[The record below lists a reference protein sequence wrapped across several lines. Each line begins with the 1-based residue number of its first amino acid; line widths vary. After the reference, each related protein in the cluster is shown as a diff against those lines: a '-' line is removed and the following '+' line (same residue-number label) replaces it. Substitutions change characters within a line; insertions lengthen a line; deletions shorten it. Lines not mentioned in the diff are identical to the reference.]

1 MLMNRDL
8 PQRPLAFHL
17 VFGSKTHARDRSGV
31 PRRGRARAGAAA
43 ERSARGG
50 DPHRLER
57 QAPGAGAILARRPPH
72 ACLGRAQ
79 GPHGGRRVHGVRRR
93 RGRDLRRAAAAGA
106 LGRPDGDRHG
116 GARAAPRLHGDHP
129 ARRRA
134 RRARDPAHR
143 AGAVAPGLRLRGRR
157 GRAVRRGSPRGCRW
171 DGRHVPAQPLHLRLP
186 LRRQRHHDDRPGGG
200 HRLLVV
206 HRESPPGGDPASW
219 RGGRAGA
226 DHGDGRL
233 GDPLLRPHRGR
244 RAPGALLASDREPRL
259 HRPVRHARGLLRRA
273 LRPHVPARPAG
284 GAGPPPGRVAGAASA
299 ARRQWGPRLLGASD
313 HRGDEPPLES
323 AAPGGG
329 GVAPAR
335 LAVRAN
341 PPGRQ

>member
-17 VFGSKTHARDRSGV
+17 VFGSKTMPVTDPAFRAEVERALAPLQND
-31 PRRGRARAGAAA
+31 PRVAAIRTA
-43 ERSARGG
+43 WNVR
-50 DPHRLER
+50 P
-57 QAPGAGAILARRPPH
+57 PGAGAILARRPPH

-116 GARAAPRLHGDHP
+116 GAGAAPRLHGDHP

-157 GRAVRRGSPRGCRW
+157 GRAVRRRSPRGGRW

-186 LRRQRHHDDRPGGG
+186 LRRQRHHDDRPRGG
-200 HRLLVV
+200 HRLLAV
-206 HRESPPGGDPASW
+206 HRESLPGGDPASW
-219 RGGRAGA
+219 PGRTRWGG
-226 DHGDGRL
+226 
-233 GDPLLRPHRGR
+233 PWRP
-244 RAPGALLASDREPRL
+244 
-259 HRPVRHARGLLRRA
+259 
-273 LRPHVPARPAG
+273 PARRSSSPASPWPSG
-284 GAGPPPGRVAGAASA
+284 S
-299 ARRQWGPRLLGASD
+299 WGSTP
-313 HRGDEPPLES
+313 
-323 AAPGGG
+323 
-329 GVAPAR
+329 
-335 LAVRAN
+335 
-341 PPGRQ
+341 